1 MTTDLRHAGVERVN
15 TYSVLVVDDEPH
27 VADELTEAISE
38 EGYTV
43 LAVHSAMAA
52 LELLLTRPEIAVII
66 SDVRMPDYDGLMLT
80 REALL
85 LRGETD
91 ALEVIL
97 ITGHATLED
106 AIAAVRIGA
115 FDFVRKPFRLQEIFD
130 ATSRAMAR
138 AGGRRKVAAAQGHLV
153 GPSGAGPAEG
163 FSGEAGVAMT
173 EAGGSLSPLPV
184 GETALR
190 GLMHELRTPLVPI
203 LGYGELLV
211 NQNISPDVK
220 EWSGEIVRA
229 ANQLIGT
236 VDNIL
241 ALAALQN
248 GMRAPLITACNARA
262 IAEAAIAA
270 GAKPASLKGVSLE
283 LSPLPWS
290 EIRADGEMLRRAIGI
305 VLTIVIDLT
314 PRLGRVV
321 LRYEPQSAGHS
332 LWIEAVWGRNEPPSS
347 MLAPVEDSS
356 GDAAQIAPLSIQL
369 AAALLARQGGA
380 LRMTKGGRFSFRA
393 ELFVPG

>member
-1 MTTDLRHAGVERVN
+1 MTTDVRHAGVERVN
-15 TYSVLVVDDEPH
+15 PYAVLVVDDEPQ
-27 VADELTEAISE
+27 VAAELTEAIGE

-43 LAVHSAMAA
+43 MAVYSAMAA
-52 LELLLTRPEIAVII
+52 LELLRARPEIAVII
-66 SDVRMPDYDGLMLT
+66 SDVRMPDHDGLMLT

-85 LRGETD
+85 LRGDTD

-138 AGGRRKVAAAQGHLV
+138 AGGRRRVAAAQGQMGGASRA
-153 GPSGAGPAEG
+153 GPAAESSGAGGAVMAE
-163 FSGEAGVAMT
+163 A
-173 EAGGSLSPLPV
+173 AGGCSPVPV
-184 GETALR
+184 GAAALR

-203 LGYGELLV
+203 LGYAELLA
-211 NQNISPDVK
+211 NQNASPVVK

-236 VDNIL
+236 VDNIV
-241 ALAALQN
+241 ALATIQN
-248 GMRAPLITACNARA
+248 GMRAPVIAPCNTRA
-262 IAEAAIAA
+262 ITEAAVAA

-283 LSPLPWS
+283 LSPLPWPD
-290 EIRADGEMLRRAIGI
+290 IPADGEMLRRAIGI
-305 VLTIVIDLT
+305 VLAVVIDLT
-314 PRLGRVV
+314 PRLGRVA
-321 LRYEPQSAGHS
+321 LRYERQSGGHS
-332 LWIEAVWGRNEPPSS
+332 LWVEAVWGRDNPAPSMVS
-347 MLAPVEDSS
+347 PTEDGS

-369 AAALLARQGGA
+369 AAGLLACQGGA
-380 LRMTKGGRFSFRA
+380 LRLTKGGRFSFCA
-393 ELFVPG
+393 ELSVPG

>member
-15 TYSVLVVDDEPH
+15 TYSVLVVDDEAH

-52 LELLLTRPEIAVII
+52 LELLRARPEIAVII
-66 SDVRMPDYDGLMLT
+66 SDVRMPDHDGLMLT

-85 LRGETD
+85 LRGDTD

-138 AGGRRKVAAAQGHLV
+138 AGGRRKVAAAQGPMIGAS
-153 GPSGAGPAEG
+153 GPRQGAGPG
-163 FSGEAGVAMT
+163 AGLPAA
-173 EAGGSLSPLPV
+173 AGAPGGPSPVPV
-184 GETALR
+184 GESALR

-203 LGYGELLV
+203 LGYAELLV

-241 ALAALQN
+241 SLAALQN
-248 GMRAPLITACNARA
+248 GMRAPVIAPCNTQA
-262 IAEAAIAA
+262 IAKAAIAA
-270 GAKPASLKGVSLE
+270 GTKPASLKGVSLE

-290 EIRADGEMLRRAIGI
+290 DIPADGAMLRRAVGI
-305 VLTIVIDLT
+305 MLAVIIDLT

-321 LRYEPQSAGHS
+321 LRYEPQSAGHA
-332 LWIEAVWGRNEPPSS
+332 LWLEAAWGRDDTASS
-347 MLAPVEDSS
+347 MPSPAEDGSA
-356 GDAAQIAPLSIQL
+356 DAAQVAPLSIQL
-369 AAALLARQGGA
+369 AAALMACQGGA
-380 LRMTKGGRFSFRA
+380 LRMTKGGPFCFRG
-393 ELFVPG
+393 ELALPG